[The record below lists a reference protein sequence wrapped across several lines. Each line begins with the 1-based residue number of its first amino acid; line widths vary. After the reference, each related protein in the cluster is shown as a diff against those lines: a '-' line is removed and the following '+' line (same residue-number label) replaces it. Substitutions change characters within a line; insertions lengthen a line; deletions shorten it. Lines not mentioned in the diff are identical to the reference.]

1 MKRKKIKINT
11 SGTQWS
17 VEKAK
22 AKAGQK
28 TCCERVGS
36 HSDFVQMKCWVGLRK

>member
-22 AKAGQK
+22 AGQK
-28 TCCERVGS
+28 TCCGRVGS